1 MKSLALIVRY
11 LNEPFLDEFIEYYF
25 SEGVDNIFILYDV
38 DSIIPISE
46 KVKSHK
52 KVTIVD
58 STNFKQRQTYDV
70 NQLFSKIK
78 EYFKWVIFV
87 DCDEFISTIKN
98 KNKTIREELETT
110 FENVDCIKIP
120 WIMMSSNGRVKD
132 PPSILQHLV
141 TRWDHDKRHPHP
153 YNWPKGRCRYNEIE
167 VKSISKCD
175 KIKEL
180 TLHHPITTQNIT
192 SIDSIYCNSC
202 QLNPFYKNLRE
213 EDIQNAYFLCYHYR
227 IFSIESAKRKMINNK
242 LDGYKMQN
250 LRFLMQSDYS
260 ELFDDFMKNK
270 SIAKFGEKN

>member
-1 MKSLALIVRY
+1 M
-11 LNEPFLDEFIEYYF
+11 P
-25 SEGVDNIFILYDV
+25 
-38 DSIIPISE
+38 
-46 KVKSHK
+46 
-52 KVTIVD
+52 
-58 STNFKQRQTYDV
+58 
-70 NQLFSKIK
+70 NQ
-78 EYFKWVIFV
+78 
-87 DCDEFISTIKN
+87 
-98 KNKTIREELETT
+98 
-110 FENVDCIKIP
+110 
-120 WIMMSSNGRVKD
+120 
-132 PPSILQHLV
+132 
-141 TRWDHDKRHPHP
+141 
-153 YNWPKGRCRYNEIE
+153 IE

-180 TLHHPITTQNIT
+180 TLHHPVTTKSIT

-270 SIAKFGEKN
+270 SIAKFGEKNEHV